1 MTEPKEVTKLRGEEY
16 DRVRLRKRPSHPQKT
31 KRQKDKKT
39 GPFFI
44 NDFKKTHKKNTT
56 FMRIATVTITKKEK
70 IDVRK

>member
-16 DRVRLRKRPSHPQKT
+16 DRVRLRKRPSHPP
-31 KRQKDKKT
+31 KDKKNKKT